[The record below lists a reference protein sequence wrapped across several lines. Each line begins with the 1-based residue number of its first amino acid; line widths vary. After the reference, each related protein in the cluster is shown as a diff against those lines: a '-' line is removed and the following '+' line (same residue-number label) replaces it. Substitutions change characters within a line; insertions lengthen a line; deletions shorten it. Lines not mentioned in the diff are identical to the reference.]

1 MTISLFSGQGS
12 QYPGMGKDIAE
23 ASPSLSG
30 IFDTGSE
37 ILGRDLKAICFDS
50 TPEELAK
57 TINAQP
63 AIMAV
68 SLLCLNAAVENYI
81 SALKDK
87 NVVDENADADDY
99 KVDAN
104 ASTVAGEN
112 VDGDTDAVEPE
123 KLTVTGEITDIK
135 TSVNDGNTVY
145 YLQVKDKYY
154 YITVTDCMDV
164 LLMKK
169 GDKVTVTYTKDS
181 DKFIKADNVE
191 IK

>member
-1 MTISLFSGQGS
+1 M
-12 QYPGMGKDIAE
+12 
-23 ASPSLSG
+23 
-30 IFDTGSE
+30 
-37 ILGRDLKAICFDS
+37 
-50 TPEELAK
+50 
-57 TINAQP
+57 
-63 AIMAV
+63 
-68 SLLCLNAAVENYI
+68 
-81 SALKDK
+81 
-87 NVVDENADADDY
+87 VDENADADDY

-104 ASTVAGEN
+104 TSTVAGEN

-154 YITVTDCMDV
+154 YIKVTDCMDV

>member
-68 SLLCLNAAVENYI
+68 SLLCLNAAVEKGYTY
-81 SALKDK
+81 DG
-87 NVVDENADADDY
+87 
-99 KVDAN
+99 
-104 ASTVAGEN
+104 VAGHSLGEYAAMAASEMISLE
-112 VDGDTDAVEPE
+112 DAFR
-123 KLTVTGEITDIK
+123 LIK
-135 TSVNDGNTVY
+135 ARSEA
-145 YLQVKDKYY
+145 
-154 YITVTDCMDV
+154 MDEAARSQ
-164 LLMKK
+164 K
-169 GDKVTVTYTKDS
+169 GAMAAVMKDS
-181 DKFIKADNVE
+181 SRKGGRSLQ
-191 IK
+191 